1 MKEPGG
7 DPKLAELPADQR
19 DQLIEW
25 MLDEG
30 LTCRQAQEQL
40 RAKYHVETNLTAL
53 YRFYLEECVPLRL
66 RRAAAAANM
75 LPTRASVVMAN
86 WDESNMALVKQRYFE
101 LLAAPAADPKELA
114 LFATQVVY
122 AERARTQRDTLLF
135 QREKAVADLRLK
147 RQALALSKWKFQTRA
162 ADLALRFAKE
172 IKTIAA
178 DRALD
183 ADAKIEQVRRRLFGR
198 APANP
203 KEDKE

>member
-1 MKEPGG
+1 M
-7 DPKLAELPADQR
+7 DRKLAELPADQR
-19 DQLIEW
+19 EQLIEW
-25 MLDEG
+25 MLGEG

-40 RAKYHVETNLTAL
+40 RAKYRVELDLTTL
-53 YRFYLEECVPLRL
+53 YWFYLEECVPLRL
-66 RRAAAAANM
+66 RRAAAAANA
-75 LPTRASVVMAN
+75 LPTRTGAVMAN
-86 WDESNMALVKQRYFE
+86 WDESNMAIVKQRYFE

-122 AERARTQRDTLLF
+122 AERARTQRDTLLL
-135 QREKAVADLRLK
+135 QRDKAVADYRLK
-147 RQALALSKWKFQTRA
+147 RQALAFAKVKFQTRA
-162 ADLALRFAKE
+162 ADLALKFAKE

-203 KEDKE
+203 KEEE